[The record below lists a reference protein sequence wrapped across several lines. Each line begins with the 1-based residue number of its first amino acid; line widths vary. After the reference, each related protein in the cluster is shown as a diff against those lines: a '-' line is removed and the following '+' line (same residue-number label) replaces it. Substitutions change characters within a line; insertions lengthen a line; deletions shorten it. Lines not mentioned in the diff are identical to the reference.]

1 MRWEGGEREFL
12 INGNVEGAGWR
23 LHHQPR
29 YGHLY
34 GRNHL
39 PAYYSQKYNRK
50 TEAVKF

>member
-34 GRNHL
+34 GRN
-39 PAYYSQKYNRK
+39 QTNFKTQNYNRK